1 VLEKPLSASI
11 CGPCW
16 LSLPDISPPFCE
28 RCGEP
33 VASGGVSDLCRRCEQ
48 THPAFSMARSAGRY
62 HHALRNL
69 IHAFKY
75 DGRRFLSRP
84 LATLLWQ
91 QCGGVLSGADAV
103 VPVPLH
109 GWRKLRRGFNQSDD
123 LARELGLPVWRVL
136 RRVRLGVPQAGLPA
150 AMRQTNVRGAFTLR
164 RAPGGRTTRRLQGA
178 TVVLVDD
185 VMTTGATARECS
197 RVLLEAG
204 VRDVRVLTVARAA
217 AAPHA

>member
-1 VLEKPLSASI
+1 
-11 CGPCW
+11 
-16 LSLPDISPPFCE
+16 
-28 RCGEP
+28 
-33 VASGGVSDLCRRCEQ
+33 
-48 THPAFSMARSAGRY
+48 MARSAGRY

-75 DGRRFLSRP
+75 DGRRFLSGP
-84 LATLLWQ
+84 LATLLRH
-91 QCGGVLSGADAV
+91 QCTDVLSTVDAV

-109 GWRKLRRGFNQSDD
+109 HWRRLRRGFNQSDD

-150 AMRQTNVRGAFTLR
+150 AGRQTNVLGAFGLR
-164 RAPGGRTTRRLQGA
+164 RPSSARMTRRLSRA
-178 TVVLVDD
+178 TVVLIDD
-185 VMTTGATARECS
+185 VMTTGATAHECS

-217 AAPHA
+217 TVPRA